1 MANLTPNNR
10 QENWYKG
17 IIDGSTTLTPNNRR
31 EYWYQGMIDG
41 STDLTPNNRREAW
54 YKAIVDSKGGG
65 GGSSDFTTCT
75 MTVEQDM
82 NLCLP
87 IIATEGGQGYI
98 MALSQTYPSGEHT
111 VALYKG
117 HCVGEYLEE
126 NTPTITGDAT
136 YIEGGIL
143 MITGDF
149 TIALN

>member
-75 MTVEQDM
+75 MTVEKEM
-82 NLCLP
+82 NMSLP
-87 IIATEGGQGYI
+87 VLFNEEGQSGVV
-98 MALSQTYPSGEHT
+98 AFAQTFIPGDYT
-111 VALYKG
+111 LVLYKG
-117 HCVGEYLEE
+117 YCIGEYGEV
-126 NTPTITGDAT
+126 NPPTITGDA
-136 YIEGGIL
+136 ICNEGRVLIV
-143 MITGDF
+143 TGDF
-149 TIALN
+149 TITVN